1 MVEFLKTL
9 AIACIPAIITGIVT
23 YIVARKNAASQ
34 ISIIKEQNKH
44 DLEKLMEQH
53 KVDIEHLKEAH
64 RLDMEAKEQDHNT
77 IVITEKLN
85 THDHGHMYHQK
96 VGKIG
101 MEIGMEY
108 SYMNTIIRKLFDRN
122 FTYSRKIL
130 AMEPREVY
138 AFVINNADLL
148 RHTVREAMA
157 AELQQL
163 TLDISQ
169 VSKVPFH
176 IPQSCLF
183 TYDGTAKT
191 QLEMKKNVYQGYLS
205 SAEVR
210 SSSERKFE
218 KFCEKCDT
226 VNWVYKNGDKGNEYL
241 SIVYADNSDKQKNFY
256 AMSRFR
262 KVYQKKNI
270 LSSKSRL
277 DITDDK
283 MDEKYEEYK
292 EAIKTGEFS
301 DEYNLTNKDL
311 EKLKSDSVTTVVPTL
326 LDMMFTG
333 ADFVLPNAVA
343 KEVYEDFQC
352 LYKQYLGRELTAAE
366 KYVFDSAIKIM
377 IWKVHGKTFSK
388 ICQERYAY
396 VSNVAQR
403 RFLAKAGQ
411 QNRADNLPVR
421 YIAGYSDIPDKEL
434 RAYPL
439 FPVWTKGKDVDYD
452 RIVYDTYDF
461 LDKLIGFKLSDLF
474 YAIFHQYY
482 LAYQDNRAE
491 RLAKYIK
498 YGTED
503 STEIWML
510 RYGFSFEE
518 IEWLKP
524 CVESIDQTEIRF
536 NGEIESLDD
545 FQRSSI
551 AQYLF

>member
-1 MVEFLKTL
+1 
-9 AIACIPAIITGIVT
+9 
-23 YIVARKNAASQ
+23 
-34 ISIIKEQNKH
+34 
-44 DLEKLMEQH
+44 ME
-53 KVDIEHLKEAH
+53 LKEFQLNAVKS
-64 RLDMEAKEQDHNT
+64 LFEAMDKPVRDIILKSPT
-77 IVITEKLN
+77 
-85 THDHGHMYHQK
+85 GS
-96 VGKIG
+96 GK
-101 MEIGMEY
+101 
-108 SYMNTIIRKLFDRN
+108 TIIL
-122 FTYSRKIL
+122 TYFMHQYIQSYPKT
-130 AMEPREVY
+130 V
-138 AFVINNADLL
+138 FVW
-148 RHTVREAMA
+148 
-157 AELQQL
+157 L
-163 TLDISQ
+163 T
-169 VSKVPFH
+169 P
-176 IPQSCLF
+176 
-183 TYDGTAKT
+183 G
-191 QLEMKKNVYQGYLS
+191 
-205 SAEVR
+205 
-210 SSSERKFE
+210 
-218 KFCEKCDT
+218 
-226 VNWVYKNGDKGNEYL
+226 KGNLEEQ
-241 SIVYADNSDKQKNFY
+241 SKAKMD
-256 AMSRFR
+256 
-262 KVYQKKNI
+262 KKNI

-439 FPVWTKGKDVDYD
+439 FPVGTKGKDVDYD

>member
-1 MVEFLKTL
+1 M
-9 AIACIPAIITGIVT
+9 
-23 YIVARKNAASQ
+23 
-34 ISIIKEQNKH
+34 
-44 DLEKLMEQH
+44 
-53 KVDIEHLKEAH
+53 
-64 RLDMEAKEQDHNT
+64 
-77 IVITEKLN
+77 
-85 THDHGHMYHQK
+85 
-96 VGKIG
+96 
-101 MEIGMEY
+101 
-108 SYMNTIIRKLFDRN
+108 
-122 FTYSRKIL
+122 
-130 AMEPREVY
+130 
-138 AFVINNADLL
+138 
-148 RHTVREAMA
+148 
-157 AELQQL
+157 
-163 TLDISQ
+163 
-169 VSKVPFH
+169 
-176 IPQSCLF
+176 
-183 TYDGTAKT
+183 
-191 QLEMKKNVYQGYLS
+191 
-205 SAEVR
+205 
-210 SSSERKFE
+210 
-218 KFCEKCDT
+218 
-226 VNWVYKNGDKGNEYL
+226 
-241 SIVYADNSDKQKNFY
+241 
-256 AMSRFR
+256 
-262 KVYQKKNI
+262 
-270 LSSKSRL
+270 
-277 DITDDK
+277 
-283 MDEKYEEYK
+283 
-292 EAIKTGEFS
+292 
-301 DEYNLTNKDL
+301 
-311 EKLKSDSVTTVVPTL
+311 
-326 LDMMFTG
+326 
-333 ADFVLPNAVA
+333 PNAVA

-439 FPVWTKGKDVDYD
+439 FPVGTKGKDVDYD

>member
-1 MVEFLKTL
+1 MYAVNSYHAEAGFRRVQPALRLKD
-9 AIACIPAIITGIVT
+9 
-23 YIVARKNAASQ
+23 YIGASTTDKLFYN
-34 ISIIKEQNKH
+34 S
-44 DLEKLMEQH
+44 DMLEKLRCGIVVHHGSMPLTARLILEHFTQQGFCKICFATSTLEQGINMPFD
-53 KVDIEHLKEAH
+53 VVY
-64 RLDMEAKEQDHNT
+64 LDRFEESKTLSVKN
-77 IVITEKLN
+77 L
-85 THDHGHMYHQK
+85 
-96 VGKIG
+96 IG
-101 MEIGMEY
+101 RAGR
-108 SYMNTIIRKLFDRN
+108 S
-122 FTYSRKIL
+122 
-130 AMEPREVY
+130 
-138 AFVINNADLL
+138 
-148 RHTVREAMA
+148 
-157 AELQQL
+157 
-163 TLDISQ
+163 
-169 VSKVPFH
+169 
-176 IPQSCLF
+176 
-183 TYDGTAKT
+183 TAKPIFDFGSVI
-191 QLEMKKNVYQGYLS
+191 LRPN
-205 SAEVR
+205 
-210 SSSERKFE
+210 
-218 KFCEKCDT
+218 
-226 VNWVYKNGDKGNEYL
+226 
-241 SIVYADNSDKQKNFY
+241 

-439 FPVWTKGKDVDYD
+439 FPVGTKGKDVDYD